1 MESEHRILIVD
12 DDPVNLD
19 IMMEIL
25 ASEYSCAAVAS
36 GEDALRAE
44 KIFKPDL
51 ILLDIMMPGMDGY
64 EVCRRI
70 RAGETHRF
78 TKIILVSG
86 KSMTED
92 RLKGYEAG
100 ADDYITKPFNDDE
113 LLAKIKVFL
122 KLKRLEEVDAVKR
135 DIINIFSHETRTPLS
150 AIVGPAEILLENR
163 NLDQES
169 RELTELILLGAKQ
182 IADLVHKTTMLCRL
196 KSGFKLRITE
206 FAASE
211 CLREAVQRKQHDA
224 DDKNIKISTEIIS
237 DSLICGDREALSEAL
252 TMLAENAVIYS
263 GKNSEI
269 KLKLFYDNGLAVFH
283 VEDCGQGLDDDTKA
297 TIFNDFRITDSR
309 RHIKGMGIGLSIVKN
324 IAEMHGGTAEVSDS
338 DCGGAVFRLSVP
350 CRGGQT

>member
-25 ASEYSCAAVAS
+25 ASEYSCAAAS
-36 GEDALRAE
+36 GGEEALRAE
-44 KIFKPDL
+44 KAFKPDI

-92 RLKGYEAG
+92 RLKGYDAG

-122 KLKRLEEVDAVKR
+122 KLKRLEEVDSVKR

-150 AIVGPAEILLENR
+150 AIVGPAEMLLENPD
-163 NLDQES
+163 LDKES
-169 RELTELILLGAKQ
+169 RELAELILQGAKQ
-182 IADLVHKTTMLCRL
+182 IAELVHKTTMLCRL
-196 KSGFKLRITE
+196 KSGFKLRITD
-206 FAASE
+206 FLASE
-211 CLREAVQRKQHDA
+211 CMKEAISRKTNDA
-224 DDKNIKISTEIIS
+224 KTKKIKINFNAVS
-237 DSLICGDREALSEAL
+237 DSINTGDREALTEAL
-252 TMLAENAVIYS
+252 TMLTENAVLYS
-263 GKNSEI
+263 REETELN
-269 KLKLFYDNGLAVFH
+269 LK
-283 VEDCGQGLDDDTKA
+283 
-297 TIFNDFRITDSR
+297 
-309 RHIKGMGIGLSIVKN
+309 
-324 IAEMHGGTAEVSDS
+324 
-338 DCGGAVFRLSVP
+338 
-350 CRGGQT
+350 

>member
-1 MESEHRILIVD
+1 MKPEHRILIVD

-25 ASEYSCAAVAS
+25 ASEYSCAAVSS
-36 GEDALRAE
+36 GEDALKAE
-44 KIFKPDL
+44 KNFKPDI

-70 RAGETHRF
+70 REGETHRF

-92 RLKGYEAG
+92 RLRGYDAG

-150 AIVGPAEILLENR
+150 AIVDPAEMLLEDKALGKEN
-163 NLDQES
+163 
-169 RELTELILLGAKQ
+169 RELAELILQGAKQ

-196 KSGFKLRITE
+196 KSGFRMRVSE
-206 FAASE
+206 FKASE
-211 CLREAVQRKQHDA
+211 CINEAVKKKLPEA
-224 DDKNIKISTEIIS
+224 EAKNISIKIYNEPDFQIS
-237 DSLICGDREALSEAL
+237 GDRETLVEAL
-252 TMLAENAVIYS
+252 TMLIENAVIYS
-263 GKNSEI
+263 EKESHINIRTACGDKDTAFI
-269 KLKLFYDNGLAVFH
+269 VK
-283 VEDCGQGLDDDTKA
+283 DCGKGLEKNTEQ
-297 TIFNDFRITDSR
+297 IFDDFRITDSR
-309 RHIKGMGIGLSIVKN
+309 RHIKGMGIGLSIVKH
-324 IAEMHGGTAEVSDS
+324 IAEIHGGSVEAEDS
-338 DCGGAVFRLSVP
+338 PCGGAVFRMFIPHGDGLK
-350 CRGGQT
+350 

>member
-19 IMMEIL
+19 IMLEIL
-25 ASEYSCAAVAS
+25 ASEYSCAAAS
-36 GEDALRAE
+36 TGEDALKTE
-44 KIFKPDL
+44 KAFRPDI

-92 RLKGYEAG
+92 RLKGYEVG

-122 KLKRLEEVDAVKR
+122 KLKRLEEVDSVKR

-150 AIVGPAEILLENR
+150 AIVGPAEMLLENEH
-163 NLDQES
+163 LDRES
-169 RELTELILLGAKQ
+169 RELAELILQGAKQ

-196 KSGFKLRITE
+196 KSGFKLRMTD
-206 FAASE
+206 FQASE
-211 CLREAVQRKQHDA
+211 CLNEALRKKQREAA
-224 DDKNIKISTEIIS
+224 AKNITIKTDIIS
-237 DSLICGDREALSEAL
+237 DSMITGDREALTEAL
-252 TMLAENAVIYS
+252 TMLMENAVIYS
-263 GKNSEI
+263 RDNSEI
-269 KLKLFYDNGLAVFH
+269 SVRILYEQGTAVFS
-283 VEDCGQGLDDDTKA
+283 VEDCGEGLDDETKS
-297 TIFNDFRITDSR
+297 TIFGDFSITGSR
-309 RHIKGMGIGLSIVKN
+309 RHIKGMGIGLSIVKH
-324 IAEMHGGTAEVSDS
+324 IAEMHGGGAEALDS
-338 DCGGAVFRLSVP
+338 ECGGAVFRLSVP
-350 CRGGQT
+350 CKGGRL